1 MCKAVIKEIIDKK
14 LVEQTARVGGLLY
27 KELERLSA
35 KYPEYVANLRGKN
48 QG

>member
-1 MCKAVIKEIIDKK
+1 MCKAVIKEILDKK

-27 KELERLSA
+27 SQLETLAA
-35 KYPEYVANLRGKN
+35 KYPEYIQNLRGKH